1 MLKIRNAIAIAA
13 TLLGFSSIA
22 VAADLPTHKEAPPPP
37 APVEA
42 PFSWTGFYLGGYA
55 GGAFGSARAQDVLF
69 PGFVNGNHF
78 TLDGFTGG
86 GLAGFNYQFSSF
98 VIGAEGEFGF
108 DGLRKGQDYTTTIT
122 ADTLRHEELE
132 ENWIGRIRGRA
143 GYAWNNLLIFG
154 AGGVSF
160 TDARLTFVRPFN
172 GFTDSETKTYT
183 GFNIG
188 GGVEYAFTRNW
199 IGRVEYIYDQFDN
212 QTFAFP
218 PGGFDARQVNFH
230 ENTVR
235 AALEYKFW

>member
-1 MLKIRNAIAIAA
+1 M
-13 TLLGFSSIA
+13 
-22 VAADLPTHKEAPPPP
+22 
-37 APVEA
+37 
-42 PFSWTGFYLGGYA
+42 
-55 GGAFGSARAQDVLF
+55 
-69 PGFVNGNHF
+69 NGNHF
-78 TLDGFTGG
+78 TFDGFTGG

-108 DGLRKGQDYTTTIT
+108 DGLRKGQDYLTG
-122 ADTLRHEELE
+122 AGFLRHEELE

-160 TDARLTFVRPFN
+160 TDARLSFLNPSD

-183 GFNIG
+183 GFNVG

-218 PGGFDARQVNFH
+218 PGGFDARQVSFH
-230 ENTVR
+230 ENTFR
-235 AALEYKFW
+235 AAVEYKFW